1 MFGRRG
7 NITKKKA
14 TWREYA
20 EALLI
25 AFVLAMII
33 RFFVVQA
40 YQIPSGSM
48 LDTLLIGDRL
58 LVSKISY
65 NLKVPFTDTV
75 ILRLGEPEHG
85 DVVVFTTPDPEQPG
99 ADYIKRVI
107 GLPGD
112 IIEMKNNLLYRNGE
126 LVDEPYARKTR
137 GHLGGFTSYMNV
149 HMFVRGNI
157 QNFEPLTVPEDKY
170 FVMGDNRDDSR
181 DSRFWG
187 FVDRNAL
194 HGKAWRIY
202 WSWGKKTGDGGSSGF
217 TDTGPRWARI
227 GRQVD

>member
-1 MFGRRG
+1 MS
-7 NITKKKA
+7 KKPV
-14 TWREYA
+14 WREYG
-20 EALLI
+20 EALAI

-58 LVSKISY
+58 LVNKLSY
-65 NLKVPFTDTV
+65 NVKVPLTDKV
-75 ILRLGEPEHG
+75 LFSLGEPEFG
-85 DVVVFTTPDPEQPG
+85 DIVVFTTPDPENPG

-112 IIEMKNNLLYRNGE
+112 VIEMKDNVLYRNGE
-126 LVDEPYARKTR
+126 AVQEPYARKASG
-137 GHLGGFTSYMNV
+137 GHMGGFGSYMNTSL
-149 HMFVRGNI
+149 FVQGNI
-157 QNFEPLTVPEDKY
+157 RNFAPLTVPDGKY
-170 FVMGDNRDDSR
+170 FVLGDNRDDSR

-202 WSWGKKTGDGGSSGF
+202 WSWGKRPGDGGSSGLP
-217 TDTGPRWARI
+217 DTGPRWSRI
-227 GRQVD
+227 GKLVE